1 MDPHKTAASAM
12 TTANAHAAFTT
23 ASVDQATPVFP
34 RKSRGRGE
42 VTGLAQGHSG
52 SRGSASTGTG
62 LGSDPPC
69 LEVATSEKELGP
81 FSWVGG

>member
-1 MDPHKTAASAM
+1 MDPQKTAASAM

-69 LEVATSEKELGP
+69 LEVATSEKELGL